1 MTIAQLIEM
10 AQKRLTYLSQL
21 QSSAQSL
28 GDVNAEARCAE
39 EIAQTEV
46 TLAAL
51 LTLPN

>member
-21 QSSAQSL
+21 RASALSI
-28 GDVNAEARCAE
+28 GDVDAESRCAE
-39 EIAQTEV
+39 EIAQTES

-51 LTLPN
+51 LTLPS

>member
-21 QSSAQSL
+21 QSSALAL
-28 GDVNAEARCAE
+28 GDVDAEARCAE
-39 EIAQTEV
+39 EIAQTQV

-51 LTLPN
+51 LTLPS